1 MKNWKIFFASVSL
14 AFPLGGS
21 GSDLAGP
28 PPAALPSEQRASK
41 RYEEMLDRMQAAVE
55 EIAQLYGNPQFLQ
68 VFTND
73 MDRASELKMR
83 LKSAATR
90 DDIRQEV
97 ASLEKKREDLLGD
110 IALKERE
117 AKRLGEKLLR
127 QRTALDAL
135 SIAVEKAQKAVEDT
149 SR

>member
-1 MKNWKIFFASVSL
+1 
-14 AFPLGGS
+14 
-21 GSDLAGP
+21 
-28 PPAALPSEQRASK
+28 
-41 RYEEMLDRMQAAVE
+41 MLDRMQAAVE
-55 EIAQLYGNPQFLQ
+55 EIAQLYGNPEFLQ

-73 MDRASELKMR
+73 MDRAAELKMR

-97 ASLEKKREDLLGD
+97 VSLEKKREDLLGD

>member
-1 MKNWKIFFASVSL
+1 V
-14 AFPLGGS
+14 
-21 GSDLAGP
+21 
-28 PPAALPSEQRASK
+28 
-41 RYEEMLDRMQAAVE
+41 V
-55 EIAQLYGNPQFLQ
+55 
-68 VFTND
+68 
-73 MDRASELKMR
+73 
-83 LKSAATR
+83 
-90 DDIRQEV
+90 
-97 ASLEKKREDLLGD
+97 SLEKKREDLLGD